1 MISLLL
7 MAAAVTTPIE
17 DIRWLSRP
25 NGDQVAAVYPPAA
38 LGRQMSGQVV
48 FNCLFGATGR
58 LEDCVIES
66 ETPPN
71 AGFQEAGLK
80 LSNLFH
86 ATSQREDGLPLE
98 GRPFRLSI
106 RFVPPTATAAAYT
119 VSVQGVPAGSVRV
132 NCRMDG
138 SRRLDDCLVSSDGE
152 DGLHGRVALKL
163 IEQANAA
170 LPQRKSKSY
179 SRVSFPIVFTAP

>member
-1 MISLLL
+1 
-7 MAAAVTTPIE
+7 MASAVTTPIE

-38 LGRQMSGQVV
+38 LGQQLNGQVI
-48 FNCLFGATGR
+48 FNCLFGARGR
-58 LEDCVIES
+58 LEACVIES

-71 AGFQEAGLK
+71 AGFMKAGLK
-80 LSNLFH
+80 LSSLFQ
-86 ATSQREDGLPLE
+86 ATSRHEDGLPLE
-98 GRPFRLSI
+98 GRPFRLFI
-106 RFVPPTATAAAYT
+106 KFVPPSATAAPYS
-119 VSVQGVPAGSVRV
+119 VSVQGLPAGTVKV

-138 SRRLDDCLVSSDGE
+138 SRRLDDCLISSDGE
-152 DGLHGRVALKL
+152 DGLHSQAALKL

-179 SRVSFPIVFTAP
+179 IRVSFPIVFTEP